1 MQIRGRAITAYSLKE
16 QQAKER
22 TIQQQTNINKAD
34 RINAS

>member
-22 TIQQQTNINKAD
+22 TNKQTNINKAD